1 MWWNRHSYSAEPPA
15 VIIRTREICFRT
27 SEFPILAWAGE
38 RKHLQKKQTRYLKG
52 ELRRHNTDFPYPSY
66 HKHPLDSS
74 LAIGFPLAL
83 PIRDRAPPRRNS
95 ASKVG
100 CILQP
105 LLEYRI
111 RKDRELWGL
120 KVRNMVARLARAH
133 RTLQPKPQKPN
144 HRFPI
149 FFHRGL

>member
-1 MWWNRHSYSAEPPA
+1 MWWTRHSYSAEPPA
-15 VIIRTREICFRT
+15 VTIRTREICFRT

-38 RKHLQKKQTRYLKG
+38 RKHLQKNKTRYLKG

-74 LAIGFPLAL
+74 PAIGFPPAL

-100 CILQP
+100 CSLQP
-105 LLEYRI
+105 LLEYSKRSGI
-111 RKDRELWGL
+111 VGIKSQKHGCSIGSSTPNPPTKAQE
-120 KVRNMVARLARAH
+120 ARS
-133 RTLQPKPQKPN
+133 P
-144 HRFPI
+144 FPD
-149 FFHRGL
+149 FFHRGCS